1 MNDFQRIR
9 EPLASEEA
17 SIVPAKNEPDE
28 LYSKH
33 AREMEEALVKEK
45 LANIKHKNRYV
56 LWIFVLVAI
65 WLLAVFSLVALDGIT
80 KLGFEVHKDVLIT
93 IITTTT
99 VPVVGLLGYIV
110 RALFKN

>member
-9 EPLASEEA
+9 EPLTSKEA
-17 SIVPAKNEPDE
+17 SIVLAKNESDE

-33 AREMEEALVKEK
+33 TREMEEALVKEK

-56 LWIFVLVAI
+56 LWIFGLVAI
-65 WLLAVFSLVALDGIT
+65 WLLAVFSLVVADGKT
-80 KLGFEVHKDVLIT
+80 NLGFKVHKDVLIT

-99 VPVVGLLGYIV
+99 IPVVGLLGYIV

>member
-1 MNDFQRIR
+1 MNDFQQIR
-9 EPLASEEA
+9 EPLASKEA
-17 SIVPAKNEPDE
+17 SIVPAKDESDE

-33 AREMEEALVKEK
+33 AREMEEALVTEK

-56 LWIFVLVAI
+56 LWIFVLVAF
-65 WLLAVFSLVALDGIT
+65 WLLAVLILVVADGIT
-80 KLGFEVHKDVLIT
+80 KLGFEIHKDVLIT

-99 VPVVGLLGYIV
+99 VPVVALLGYIV